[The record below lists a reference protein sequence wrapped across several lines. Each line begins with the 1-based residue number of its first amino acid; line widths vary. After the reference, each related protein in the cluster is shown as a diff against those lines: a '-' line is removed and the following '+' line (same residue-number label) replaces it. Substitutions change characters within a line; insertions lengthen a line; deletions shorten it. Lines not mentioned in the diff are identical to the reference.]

1 MSSASNTPGGGP
13 PTLLDVTSLKA
24 GFGARVSGL
33 QISAAPSAVDVTAV
47 RELWHRHKLLVLP
60 AQQVEEPDLVGFSA
74 ALGKLEI
81 HVRAEYLSPQHPE
94 LLYVSNMRREG
105 RTIGILAD
113 REVGW
118 HYDQIYLPKPAVG
131 SLLCAVTLPEAGGD
145 TYFADMVS
153 AYAALPARTRERLA
167 GAEAIQSYAAFNAM
181 YSVPTTPEQA
191 ARTPDLRQPVVRTH
205 PYTGEQALYLC
216 PGMTTRITGMAQHES
231 DALLQEL
238 FDWSVQERFV
248 YRHRWEKGDCV
259 LWDNAATMHR
269 RDPFSGG
276 ERLMKRTTI
285 LPDDDRAR
293 PFYRAE
299 SST

>member
-1 MSSASNTPGGGP
+1 MTPVPTDPSSSTALTVTP
-13 PTLLDVTSLKA
+13 LNA

-33 QISAAPSAVDVTAV
+33 ELSATPRAEEVQTIRD
-47 RELWHRHKLLVLP
+47 LWHRYKLLVLP
-60 AQQVEEPDLVGFSA
+60 AQEVEEPDLVGFSA

-81 HVRAEYLSPQHPE
+81 HVREEYLSPQHPE
-94 LLYVSNMRREG
+94 LLYVSNIQRDG
-105 RTIGILAD
+105 RSIGILAN

-131 SLLCAVTLPEAGGD
+131 SLLCAVNLPESGGD
-145 TYFADMVS
+145 TFFADMVG
-153 AYAALPARTRERLA
+153 AYAALPASTRERLA

-181 YSVPTTPEQA
+181 YSVPTNPEQA

-216 PGMTTRITGMAQHES
+216 PGMTTRITGMSQQES
-231 DALLQEL
+231 DELLQEL
-238 FDWSVQERFV
+238 FEWSVQERFV
-248 YRHRWEKGDCV
+248 YRHRWQVGDCV

-276 ERLMKRTTI
+276 QRLMKRTTI
-285 LPDDDRAR
+285 LPDEDRAR
-293 PFYRAE
+293 PYYRAE
-299 SST
+299 ASA